1 MFLVFGWFQNMTSI
15 AGLLTWFGICIVR
28 VHPDCSQAPGA
39 SMMTRFCN
47 ADLPPIPSW
56 LESSRARPKP
66 SPVQIL
72 PPTLRGVV
80 WPRHNLSNPSPQ
92 WLLRIPPRELGHGGL
107 RDELHTI
114 DICSDIVWR
123 REFRDEEQ
131 VRESRGHGFRYGV
144 GRSDCGFVR

>member
-1 MFLVFGWFQNMTSI
+1 MTSI

-28 VHPDCSQAPGA
+28 VHPDHSQALGA
-39 SMMTRFCN
+39 SLVTRSRV
-47 ADLPPIPSW
+47 ADLPPVPSW
-56 LESSRARPKP
+56 LECSRARPKP
-66 SPVQIL
+66 SPIQIT
-72 PPTLRGVV
+72 PPTLRGMV
-80 WPRHNLSNPSPQ
+80 WPRHDFHNPPPQ
-92 WLLRIPPRELGHGGL
+92 WLLCIPPRELGHSGL

-131 VRESRGHGFRYGV
+131 VRESRGHGLRYGV